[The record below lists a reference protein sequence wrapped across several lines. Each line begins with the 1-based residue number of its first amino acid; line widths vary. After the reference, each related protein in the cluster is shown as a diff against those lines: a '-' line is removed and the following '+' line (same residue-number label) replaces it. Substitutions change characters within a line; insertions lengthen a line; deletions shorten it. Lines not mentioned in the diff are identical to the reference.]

1 MDTRLL
7 IIALPLLTAATW
19 ALINIGTLA
28 IQNFNVCHVKN
39 LKLKRLQG
47 KIEKYLIFPCFSYIM
62 SLGFNNYL

>member
-28 IQNFNVCHVKN
+28 IHVKN